1 MRAIVIAFSLF
12 LTAASANAETISACD
27 ADKYVGKLVTV
38 EGVISDIHDARSGK
52 ATFIDMC
59 GKFPNNAFSGVIFSD
74 DANKFPD
81 VDSLD
86 GKTVDIT
93 GMVKP
98 YQGRP
103 EIILN
108 DPGQIKTK

>member
-1 MRAIVIAFSLF
+1 MRAIVTAFSLF

-38 EGVISDIHDARSGK
+38 EGVVSDVHHARSGK

-59 GKFPNNAFSGVIFSD
+59 GKFPNNGFGGVIFSD
-74 DANKFPD
+74 DATKFPD
-81 VDSLD
+81 MDSLD
-86 GKTVDIT
+86 GKTIDIT
-93 GMVKP
+93 GMIKA

-108 DPGQIKTK
+108 DPAQIKTK